1 MPNCFL
7 KNLAKNDWETTKFRF
22 CQSFSY
28 YTKRTNL
35 PDTDFTIGQRIGRGI
50 LYALILLY
58 LFVGISIVS
67 DRFMESIEMI
77 TSQEKEV
84 VYKDK
89 ASGKKQVKIFNRDL
103 LSLNNHFQSTQ
114 DVDSQKKIIK
124 KIKIFLL
131 LNAAS
136 NT

>member
-1 MPNCFL
+1 L
-7 KNLAKNDWETTKFRF
+7 ETTKFNF

-28 YTKRTNL
+28 LTKRTNL

-89 ASGKKQVKIFNRDL
+89 ASGKKQVKIFNRNL
-103 LSLNNHFQSTQ
+103 LSLNSHF
-114 DVDSQKKIIK
+114 
-124 KIKIFLL
+124 
-131 LNAAS
+131 
-136 NT
+136 